1 MSQYIHF
8 TTYSPAA
15 DIVVMAICL
24 VMVVLV
30 FFSYFSRTRSSR
42 LFLAIVGL
50 VYIAS
55 FLDVFFYSIVAKP
68 DHQVLANWLR
78 CVFHAALLLIFV
90 YFIAYIC
97 EVTHYEKRQRFLF
110 IGNTVFAIVML
121 ADVIVTAQGL
131 TFVVDE
137 SGISFIRRGI
147 FIYGYLGYTILCI
160 ILLTRVRKHVFHRVM
175 LGFYGTIAISILL
188 LIMQGLC
195 NQSSFTV
202 ATLLLP
208 VVAMMYMMH
217 SNSYDIL
224 LGTNDAETMQD
235 FVHSCYVR
243 KQDFIFMSL
252 YMRDF
257 DEEGKELPQS
267 LQSTIRQFTYKCARK
282 SRLFKAAKGH
292 MVLMFLKKQ
301 YPDYEQ
307 KIHDMIDAFVPVYE
321 EYRYDYKVVIGSSV
335 DEISR
340 KNEYISY
347 IRSIQRTMPECS
359 FHLVGPEDVVEF
371 NRKEYILNELAD
383 ICRCGNLDDPRV
395 QVYCQP
401 VLNVRTGKYDTAEAL
416 MRLKLEETGMV
427 YPNQFIQ
434 LAEEQGYIHMLTE
447 IILHKTCEA
456 IRRFTEKGYD
466 IKRISVNVSVPEL
479 KDESFCR
486 DIIGIIRRSSISSD
500 KIAIELTESQNEGD
514 FILMKQKISELK
526 EKGIQF
532 YLDDFGTGYSSMERI
547 MELPFD
553 IIKFDRSLV
562 IASGSEDRS
571 RKMVTNLASMF
582 SSMDYYV
589 LYEGVEKDTDE
600 VMCKG
605 MSASYLQGYKYSKP
619 VPIENLKDYLSSKAG

>member
-1 MSQYIHF
+1 
-8 TTYSPAA
+8 
-15 DIVVMAICL
+15 
-24 VMVVLV
+24 
-30 FFSYFSRTRSSR
+30 
-42 LFLAIVGL
+42 
-50 VYIAS
+50 
-55 FLDVFFYSIVAKP
+55 
-68 DHQVLANWLR
+68 
-78 CVFHAALLLIFV
+78 
-90 YFIAYIC
+90 
-97 EVTHYEKRQRFLF
+97 
-110 IGNTVFAIVML
+110 
-121 ADVIVTAQGL
+121 
-131 TFVVDE
+131 
-137 SGISFIRRGI
+137 
-147 FIYGYLGYTILCI
+147 
-160 ILLTRVRKHVFHRVM
+160 
-175 LGFYGTIAISILL
+175 
-188 LIMQGLC
+188 
-195 NQSSFTV
+195 
-202 ATLLLP
+202 
-208 VVAMMYMMH
+208 
-217 SNSYDIL
+217 
-224 LGTNDAETMQD
+224 
-235 FVHSCYVR
+235 
-243 KQDFIFMSL
+243 MSL

-307 KIHDMIDAFVPVYE
+307 KIHDIIDAFVPVYE